1 MMNEED
7 MWYLDDY
14 GREYGAYSGSYAQDV
29 AGYSDDVINDA
40 FEGDPEIYWN
50 ID

>member
-14 GREYGAYSGSYAQDV
+14 GREY
-29 AGYSDDVINDA
+29 GYSDDVINDA